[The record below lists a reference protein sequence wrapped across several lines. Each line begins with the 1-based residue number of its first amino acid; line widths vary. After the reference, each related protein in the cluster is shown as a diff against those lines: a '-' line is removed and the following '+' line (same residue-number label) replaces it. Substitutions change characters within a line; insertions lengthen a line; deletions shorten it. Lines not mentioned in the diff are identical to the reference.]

1 MRLAALK
8 IRSSANFQ
16 TDSKDAPP
24 SRSRPAHGSVDIQ
37 GRISKAARMMKTALP
52 VTRRLLAGALLAL
65 PLAAP
70 ALLAAGPAHAQTARD
85 DLAAVDRAI
94 RSIQSLR
101 ADFSQTDRAGQ
112 VMTGRLLLKQPGH
125 IRFDYGEGSDLL
137 IVADGRSLYM
147 VDYQVSQVQ
156 RWPIRNSPLGAL
168 LDPSRDIARY
178 GRVIDTGE
186 RNVVSV
192 EVRDPDHPEYG
203 VINLIFMRQPSG
215 PAGLQFY
222 GWVAK
227 DAQGN
232 RTTIRLSNLVYDQPV
247 ADSAFRWRDPRPT
260 RRPGAR

>member
-1 MRLAALK
+1 
-8 IRSSANFQ
+8 
-16 TDSKDAPP
+16 
-24 SRSRPAHGSVDIQ
+24 
-37 GRISKAARMMKTALP
+37 MMKTSLP
-52 VTRRLLAGALLAL
+52 ITRRLLAGALLAL
-65 PLAAP
+65 PFATP
-70 ALLAAGPAHAQTARD
+70 ALLPAGPALAQTATG
-85 DLAAVDRAI
+85 DLAAVDRVI
-94 RSIQSLR
+94 RSIQSLQ

-168 LDPSRDIARY
+168 LDPSRDITRY
-178 GRVIDTGE
+178 GRLIDTGE

-203 VINLIFMRQPSG
+203 VINLIFMRQPSA

-232 RTTIRLSNLVYDQPV
+232 RTTIRLSNLVYNQPV